1 MRRCPAATLP
11 VVGVV
16 VAVDAGTTGVRAV
29 AVDEAGRIAGWAYR
43 ELPQHFPRPGWVE
56 HDPDEISA
64 AVGATLAEL
73 HGRLDAEG
81 TAVAAVGV
89 TNQRETAVAW
99 DRSTGRPR
107 HRALVGQ
114 DRRTSDRCG
123 QLAEAGH
130 LPGVRE
136 ATGLVLDPYF
146 TATKLEWM
154 LGPGGVEADADLVV
168 GTIDT
173 WVVNHLTA
181 GARAAR
187 QSGATSAAHVTDP
200 SNASRTLLY
209 DLRTGAWSPELC
221 DLFGIPPSAL
231 AEVRPSSGR
240 YGVTAEGCGLPA
252 GIPVSGI
259 GGDQQ
264 AALFGQACL
273 TPGMV
278 KHTYGTGGFALLN
291 VGDERPPVVDGLL
304 TTVAWQLSEAG
315 PTTYAYEGS
324 VFVMGAAVQWL
335 RDGLGIIT
343 SSDEIE
349 ALARSVPDSGGVVV
363 VPALTGLGSPWWD
376 PWARGTVVGLTRG
389 VGRAQLARAVL
400 EAMAFST
407 RDVVEAMARSA
418 GRLVQE
424 LRVDGGAAVNDLL
437 LQLQADQLQ
446 VPVIRPVITETTAL
460 GAAFL
465 AGLAEGVWAS
475 TDDVAAAWQ
484 PDRTFV
490 PAISAGSAAG
500 PHGEW
505 CRALD
510 RSRSWAR

>member
-1 MRRCPAATLP
+1 M
-11 VVGVV
+11 GVV

-29 AVDEAGRIAGWAYR
+29 AVDQDGRLAGWSYR

-56 HDPDEISA
+56 HDPEQIAA
-64 AVGATLAEL
+64 AVAATLAEL
-73 HGRLDAEG
+73 HAALEAAG
-81 TAVAAVGV
+81 TTIAGVGV
-89 TNQRETAVAW
+89 TNQRETALAW
-99 DRSTGRPR
+99 DRRSGRPR
-107 HRALVGQ
+107 HRAIVWQ
-114 DRRTSDRCG
+114 DRRTAARCDE
-123 QLAEAGH
+123 LVEAGR
-130 LPGVRE
+130 LPLVRE

-154 LGPGGVEADADLVV
+154 LGQGGVGADADLAV
-168 GTIDT
+168 GTVDT
-173 WVVNHLTA
+173 WVVRHLT
-181 GARAAR
+181 G
-187 QSGATSAAHVTDP
+187 GAAHVTDP

-221 DLFGIPPSAL
+221 ELFAVPLAAL
-231 AEVRPSSGR
+231 PEVRPSSGR

-273 TPGMV
+273 APGMV

-291 VGDERPPVVDGLL
+291 VGDSRPPVVDGLL
-304 TTVAWQLSEAG
+304 TTVAWQLAEGG
-315 PTTYAYEGS
+315 PTTYAYEGA

-335 RDGLGIIT
+335 RDGLGILT
-343 SSDEIE
+343 SSEEVE

-376 PWARGTVVGLTRG
+376 PWARGTVLGLTRG
-389 VGRAQLARAVL
+389 VGRGHLARAVL

-418 GRLVQE
+418 GREVVE
-424 LRVDGGAAVNDLL
+424 LRVDGGAARNDLL

-446 VPVIRPVITETTAL
+446 VPVVRPLVTETTAL

-465 AGLAEGVWAS
+465 AGLAEGVWES
-475 TDDVAAAWQ
+475 TDDVARAWAEE
-484 PDRTFV
+484 RTFRPEV
-490 PAISAGSAAG
+490 TPGSASG
-500 PHGEW
+500 PHQTW
-505 CRALD
+505 LRAVE
-510 RSRSWAR
+510 RSRSWAGST

>member
-1 MRRCPAATLP
+1 M
-11 VVGVV
+11 GVV

-29 AVDEAGRIAGWAYR
+29 AVDEGGGIVGWAYL

-56 HDPDEISA
+56 HDALEISA
-64 AVGATLAEL
+64 AVGATLTEL
-73 HGRLDAEG
+73 HGRLEADGA
-81 TAVAAVGV
+81 TIAAVGV
-89 TNQRETAVAW
+89 TNQRETALAW
-99 DRSTGRPR
+99 DRTTGRPR
-107 HRALVGQ
+107 HRAVVWQ
-114 DRRTSDRCG
+114 DRRTAARCEELTTSG
-123 QLAEAGH
+123 W
-130 LPGVRE
+130 LPLVRE

-154 LGPGGVEADADLVV
+154 LGPGGVESDGDLMV
-168 GTIDT
+168 GTVDS
-173 WVVNHLTA
+173 WVVHQLT
-181 GARAAR
+181 G
-187 QSGATSAAHVTDP
+187 GAAHVTDP

-221 DLFGIPPSAL
+221 ELFGIPSSAL
-231 AEVRPSSGR
+231 PEVRPSCAR
-240 YGVTAEGCGLPA
+240 YGLTVEGCGLPA
-252 GIPVSGI
+252 GIPISGI
-259 GGDQQ
+259 AGDQQ

-291 VGDERPPVVDGLL
+291 VGEERPPVVDGLL
-304 TTVAWQLSEAG
+304 TTVAWQLAEGG
-315 PTTYAYEGS
+315 PVTYAYEGA

-335 RDGLGIIT
+335 RDGLGIIA
-343 SSDEIE
+343 SAQEVE

-363 VPALTGLGSPWWD
+363 VPAFTGLGSPWWD

-389 VGRAQLARAVL
+389 VGRAHLARAVL

-418 GRLVQE
+418 GQTVLE
-424 LRVDGGAAVNDLL
+424 LRVDGGAASNDLL

-446 VPVIRPVITETTAL
+446 VPVVRPVVTETTAL

-475 TDDVAAAWQ
+475 TDDVASAWTAE
-484 PDRTFV
+484 RTFE
-490 PAISAGSAAG
+490 PAVSAGGAAG
-500 PHGEW
+500 PHETW
-505 CRALD
+505 LRALE